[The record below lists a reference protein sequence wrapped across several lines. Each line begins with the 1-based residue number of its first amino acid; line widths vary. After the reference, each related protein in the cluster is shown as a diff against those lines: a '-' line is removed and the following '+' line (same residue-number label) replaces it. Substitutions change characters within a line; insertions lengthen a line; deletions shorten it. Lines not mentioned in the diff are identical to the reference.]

1 MSKFYEDL
9 PKTKN
14 ENFQKIAVEHSSNN
28 LNEPLASLSPSPNE
42 SLHEISGSFMDNFSH
57 QRSNNVHTVIEH
69 KVTQGLMELKSITSS
84 NASNKEAII
93 SLIVPK
99 VMAQLESPSAHAEEL
114 QTIKTDLK
122 ECKLHLGEVNADL
135 ADIFLDLHYIYK
147 KLEVK
152 SKKNL
157 TLSKKHR
164 ERLWKGAHKAETL
177 QERSKHFLSNDPR
190 ELSAM
195 FEAPK
200 EQPNY

>member
-1 MSKFYEDL
+1 MSKSNENL
-9 PKTKN
+9 PKKKN
-14 ENFQKIAVEHSSNN
+14 ENFQKIAVEHLSNN
-28 LNEPLASLSPSPNE
+28 LNEPWASLSPSQNE
-42 SLHEISGSFMDNFSH
+42 SLHEISSSFMDSFSH
-57 QRSNNVHTVIEH
+57 QGSNNVHTVIEH
-69 KVTQGLMELKSITSS
+69 NVTQGLMELKSITSC
-84 NASNKEAII
+84 NASNKEAIM
-93 SLIVPK
+93 SFIVPK
-99 VMAQLESPSAHAEEL
+99 VMAQLESPSALTEEL

-122 ECKLHLGEVNADL
+122 TCKLYLGEVNKDL

-164 ERLWKGAHKAETL
+164 ERLWKSAHEAETF

-190 ELSAM
+190 ELIAM

-200 EQPNY
+200 EQPN